1 MVRKSRSK
9 NTNIE
14 LTEHDH
20 LLISQIKKLK
30 TQTTCFFNNKGGGW
44 EDYISSKFRSR
55 AINKL

>member
-14 LTEHDH
+14 LTEHDY

-30 TQTTCFFNNKGGGW
+30 HKPLAFLIIKEGLG
-44 EDYISSKFRSR
+44 R
-55 AINKL
+55 LH